1 MYQCLEPL
9 LLLPTLLLDMYR
21 FLLHWKEQAAAGIRS
36 KEYPST
42 LGTGAHQQASIQ
54 NPLTVIDECGAQ
66 EITCYGVLKKN
77 LPAWILDFQLGVC
90 PMVPYGENRPL
101 PFPVDY
107 IHQR

>member
-1 MYQCLEPL
+1 MYQCLESL

-66 EITCYGVLKKN
+66 GITYYGALKRK
-77 LPAWILDFQLGVC
+77 LPAGIPDLQLGVR
-90 PMVPYGENRPL
+90 PMVPYRKNRPL